1 MIENYEALDLGRYM
15 KIDKIL
21 RTPAEEIDKQVQIVA
36 ILADMTEKD
45 VLLMP
50 LADYTA
56 LAMRAAFLGGKCEHK
71 VADGEPVVVGGM
83 RLIPT
88 KDFTKITTAQYV
100 DFQTFAKDFPSTLP
114 ELLSCF
120 LVPEGKNYNDG
131 YEVADVQKAVRE
143 ITLPVALGLTAFFFK
158 QYNASIADSL
168 TSLERM
174 ARKNPAMKERARRI
188 RMEAEAALQT
198 IGDGLQM

>member
-1 MIENYEALDLGRYM
+1 MIDNYEALDLGRYM
-15 KIDKIL
+15 KIDRIL
-21 RTPAEEIDKQVQIVA
+21 RAPAEEIDKQVQIVA
-36 ILADMTEKD
+36 ILADMTERE

-71 VADGEPVVVGGM
+71 EADGAPISVGGM
-83 RLIPT
+83 NLIPT

-158 QYNASIADSL
+158 QYNASIVDSL
-168 TSLERM
+168 TSLDKM
-174 ARKNPAMKERARRI
+174 AKKNPLMRERAKKI
-188 RMEAEAALQT
+188 RMEAEAALQS
-198 IGDGLQM
+198 IGGGLPI

>member
-56 LAMRAAFLGGKCEHK
+56 LAMRAAFLGSKCEHK

-198 IGDGLQM
+198 IGGGLQI

>member
-1 MIENYEALDLGRYM
+1 MIDNYEALDLGRYM
-15 KIDKIL
+15 KIDRIL

-71 VADGEPVVVGGM
+71 EADGEPISIGGM
-83 RLIPT
+83 TLIPT

-120 LVPEGKNYNDG
+120 LVPEGKAYNDG

-158 QYNASIADSL
+158 RYNASIVDSL
-168 TSLERM
+168 TSLEKM
-174 ARKNPAMKERARRI
+174 AKKNPLMKEKAKKI
-188 RMEAEAALQT
+188 RMEAEAALRS
-198 IGDGLQM
+198 IGGGLQI

>member
-56 LAMRAAFLGGKCEHK
+56 LAMRAAFLGSKCEHK

-174 ARKNPAMKERARRI
+174 AKKNPAMKERARRI

-198 IGDGLQM
+198 IGGGLQI